1 MSRCCT
7 MVLVLALLWGCGG
20 ERVMQSGERQ
30 GGRPL
35 GKVAV
40 EENDATRAV
49 VVATVRR
56 DELPVTGARVE
67 FSRSIAGRAAAYLW
81 FGMTDEAGQARVE
94 IASGDVTG
102 YYLARASL
110 DGREIGTWSSIPINR
125 GYEARLDLPIGGK
138 ARVTGSVA
146 MSQAA
151 GKLSIYN
158 WFDYFP
164 QALLDEFSA
173 ETGIEATIDTYTSNE
188 EMLASLKAGKLGTY
202 DVAVPSDYMVQI
214 MIREGML
221 DEIGPGELTNAGN
234 IEARWMAVAYDP
246 GRKYSIPYQWGTTSF
261 AVNRDVYAG
270 DINTTDI
277 LFDPP
282 EALRGKINVLDSQAE
297 VLAMAS
303 LHLGIPQCTADQEE
317 LDALDALLQNANRHW
332 ASFGSDTA
340 KDALVSGTA
349 AASMIYSSLSIQAR
363 TAGANIEY
371 AYPKEGY
378 IRWMDNVVLL
388 KRAPNSEQAIAFMN
402 FLLEPENIAAV
413 SNDTRSA
420 AGVEGVVDLLDAE
433 LIASPEYA
441 PPADAPQGTFVAVC
455 DQKTQAAYDAI
466 WGRLKEKSVKR

>member
-1 MSRCCT
+1 MSRRCT
-7 MVLVLALLWGCGG
+7 MVLMLALAWGCGG
-20 ERVMQSGERQ
+20 ERVMPSGEQ
-30 GGRPL
+30 QSGRPL

-40 EENDATRAV
+40 EQNVAPRAV

-56 DELPVTGARVE
+56 DDLPVTGAMIE
-67 FSRSIAGRAAAYLW
+67 FSRSIAGRAAAYQW
-81 FGMTDEAGQARVE
+81 PGMTDEEGQAQVE

-125 GYEARLDLPIGGK
+125 GYEVQLDLPIDGK
-138 ARVTGSVA
+138 ARVTGSAA

-151 GKLSIYN
+151 GKLSIYH
-158 WFDYFP
+158 WFDYIS
-164 QALLDEFSA
+164 QELLDEFSA
-173 ETGIEATIDTYTSNE
+173 ETGIEVTIDTYTSNE
-188 EMLASLKAGKLGTY
+188 AMLASLKAGKLGTY
-202 DVAVPSDYMVQI
+202 DIAVPSDYMVQI

-234 IEARWMAVAYDP
+234 IEAKWMAVPYDP

-270 DINTTDI
+270 DINTTAI

-282 EALRGKINVLDSQAE
+282 EVLRGKINVLDSQAE

-303 LHLGIPQCTADQEE
+303 LHLGIPQCVADREK
-317 LDALDALLQNANRHW
+317 LDALDALLQNAKPHW

-340 KDALVSGTA
+340 KDALISGTA
-349 AASMIYSSLSIQAR
+349 AASMIYNSLSIQAR

-371 AYPKEGY
+371 AYPREGY

-388 KRAPNSEQAIAFMN
+388 KDAPNRENAIAFMD
-402 FLLEPENIAAV
+402 FLLVPENIAAV
-413 SNDTRSA
+413 SNYVRSA
-420 AGVEGVVDLLDAE
+420 AGVAGATDLIDETLK
-433 LIASPEYA
+433 ASPEFA

-455 DQKTQAAYDAI
+455 DPKTQAAYDAI
-466 WGRLKEKSVKR
+466 WARLKKKSVKR